1 MNTMKFE
8 FNYKGNFK
16 EIDVRT
22 EKLAVIMAKGQSDE
36 IRIQGEILMSEEVSY
51 GMGDDL
57 LVSIDK
63 ENMIIRIDTSD
74 LEDDLMSRNVD
85 FESSRIVILIPDGM
99 KVRVESELGKIR
111 FEHVNADSD
120 IDSEIG
126 SITIDEASGNVNIES
141 EIGAVRVKKG
151 DFSNFFCTTEV
162 GNIDIQGI
170 KANELRCET
179 EVAQINIK
187 EAEVSN
193 VTITSETGNIEYQL
207 LPIKQ
212 NQSKIDSEIGKV
224 KIILPHEINLDVKA
238 RSEMGTV
245 SSFLKNT
252 ITSKLDEGVK
262 FTSEVIN
269 DEFGKISM
277 EVSTEI
283 GSIDLLNDDT
293 TIEEESKKFTNNKL
307 NQEINRAMNEVS
319 KVTKVLASPALR
331 KSIGGAFSNL
341 GEVIKNSVQTALKEA
356 DVTIKE
362 SMKDMKADMQKQRQD
377 MKSENDRNRQERR
390 YQRGFVDGN
399 QSYRKPEERLSDNE
413 KSRLKILDLLEQGKI
428 NHEEAEKL
436 LKAIS
441 K

>member
-22 EKLAVIMAKGQSDE
+22 EKLTVIMAKGQSDE
-36 IRIQGEILMSEEVSY
+36 VRVKGEIQMNEAVNY
-51 GMGDDL
+51 AWTDDL
-57 LVSIDK
+57 LTQVFSDQGRIA
-63 ENMIIRIDTSD
+63 IDTGD
-74 LEDDLMSRNVD
+74 LEDDLETRNVD
-85 FESSRIVILIPDGM
+85 LDASRIIILIPDDM
-99 KVRVESELGKIR
+99 KVRVESEMGKIR
-111 FEHVNADSD
+111 FEHVRADFN

-126 SITIDEASGNVNIES
+126 SITIDESSGNVSIES
-141 EIGAVRVKKG
+141 EIGAVKVKEG
-151 DFSNFFCTTEV
+151 NFANFFCTTEV

-170 KANELRCET
+170 KANELKCES
-179 EVAQINIK
+179 EVAQISIR

-212 NQSKIDSEIGKV
+212 NQSKIMSEIGKV
-224 KIILPHEINLDVKA
+224 KIILPHEINLDIKA
-238 RSEMGTV
+238 LSELGTI
-245 SSFLKNT
+245 SSYLKNT
-252 ITSKLDEGVK
+252 VTSKLEEGVNMK
-262 FTSEVIN
+262 SEVYN
-269 DEFGKISM
+269 EEFGNALMKIT
-277 EVSTEI
+277 TEI
-283 GSIDLLNDDT
+283 GGIELLNDDT
-293 TIEEESKKFTNNKL
+293 SIEEEGKKYTNNKL

-331 KSIGGAFSNL
+331 KSIGGAFANL

-362 SMKDMKADMQKQRQD
+362 SMKDMKADIQKQRQD
-377 MKSENDRNRQERR
+377 IRSENARTRQESR
-390 YQRGFVDGN
+390 YQTSYNDGN
-399 QSYRKPEERLSDNE
+399 QNYRKPEERLSDNE

>member
-22 EKLAVIMAKGQSDE
+22 EKLTVIMAKGQSDE
-36 IRIQGEILMSEEVSY
+36 VRIKGEIQMNEAVNY
-51 GMGDDL
+51 AWTDDL
-57 LVSIDK
+57 LTQVFSDQG
-63 ENMIIRIDTSD
+63 RIAVDTGD
-74 LEDDLMSRNVD
+74 LEDDLETRNVD
-85 FESSRIVILIPDGM
+85 LDASRIIVLIPDNM
-99 KVRVESELGKIR
+99 KVRVESEMGKIR
-111 FEHVNADSD
+111 FEHVKADFN
-120 IDSEIG
+120 IESEIG
-126 SITIDEASGNVNIES
+126 SITLDQASGSVTIES
-141 EIGAVRVKKG
+141 EIGAIRVKKG
-151 DFSNFFCTTEV
+151 DYTNFFCSTEV

-170 KANELRCET
+170 KADELKCES
-179 EVAQINIK
+179 EVAQISIK

-193 VTITSETGNIEYQL
+193 VTISSETGNIEYQL

-224 KIILPHEINLDVKA
+224 KIILPHEINLDIKA
-238 RSEMGTV
+238 QSEMGTV

-252 ITSKLDEGVK
+252 ITSKLDEGVM

-269 DEFGKISM
+269 DELGKVSV

-283 GSIDLLNDDT
+283 GGIELLNDDT
-293 TIEEESKKFTNNKL
+293 SLEEESKKFNNNKL

-331 KSIGGAFSNL
+331 KSIGGAFANL

-377 MKSENDRNRQERR
+377 MKSENMRNRHDRV
-390 YQRGFVDGN
+390 YGD
-399 QSYRKPEERLSDNE
+399 RKPAFRTEERLSDNE

-441 K
+441 N